1 MDLFISVV
9 VIVGWPLFM
18 VTAMYFTGD
27 LVLPARVE
35 EWLEDRWWEQE
46 EREQLAA
53 ERMPASSDYTT
64 GVIVTDEAS
73 QLGVVDVAL
82 TGGRWWRFGHRGD
95 PTLLIAEQSD
105 FVFGAHW
112 CVYEIDDLEP
122 LFVAAFPRSEVRT
135 IQDLLGPAVQPSSP
149 YVLRSGAV
157 HYPWKPVPAYVTRTL
172 EDTAAWV
179 GRQGVG
185 AWM

>member
-1 MDLFISVV
+1 MDLLISVV

-27 LVLPARVE
+27 LVLPVRVE

-53 ERMPASSDYTT
+53 ERSPASADDTT
-64 GVIVTDEAS
+64 GVIVTDEAW

-82 TGGRWWRFGHRGD
+82 TGGRWWTFGCSEG
-95 PTLLIAEQSD
+95 PTMLVVEQDD

-112 CVYEIDDLEP
+112 CVYEVDDLGP
-122 LFVAAFPRSEVRT
+122 SFVAAFPRSAVRT

-149 YVLRSGAV
+149 NVLRRGAV
-157 HYPWKPVPAYVTRTL
+157 QYPWKSVPAYVTRTL
-172 EDTAAWV
+172 EHTAAWV

>member
-9 VIVGWPLFM
+9 VIAGWPLFM

-27 LVLPARVE
+27 LVLPARAE
-35 EWLEDRWWEQE
+35 EWLEGRQWEQE

-53 ERMPASSDYTT
+53 ERIPASSDYTT
-64 GVIVTDEAS
+64 GAIVTDERW

-82 TGGRWWRFGHRGD
+82 TGGRWWTFDSSDG
-95 PTLLIAEQSD
+95 PTMLVVEQDD

-122 LFVAAFPRSEVRT
+122 SFVAAFPRSEVRM
-135 IQDLLGPAVQPSSP
+135 IDDLLGPTVQPSSP

-157 HYPWKPVPAYVTRTL
+157 RYPWKPVPAYVTRTL